1 MCLTQI
7 IVSSH
12 LNELFMNFGLCIERL
27 GPGIH
32 KVWFI
37 MFGLHGGET
46 TNYNIDCITGKLKQ

>member
-1 MCLTQI
+1 
-7 IVSSH
+7 
-12 LNELFMNFGLCIERL
+12 MNFGLCIVRL